1 MKIFNL
7 FIFIIS
13 ILSCDNKISRHELIF
28 KADLRGSYDLPLS
41 DLINQNQDGLEYFL
55 LDAKLIN
62 DSETEK
68 KFVSYSCTP
77 IANIV
82 VDTKFV
88 EFCVNNC
95 SRNSLTTIIL
105 KPGQELQ
112 LPIIIKVKSENTDI
126 KIRIGWILI
135 ENINKNLDK
144 HFEMSRKTLQNI
156 IWSDPLTIEIGKGQ
170 PYEIR

>member
-1 MKIFNL
+1 MKIINV
-7 FIFIIS
+7 FIFIVW
-13 ILSCDNKISRHELIF
+13 ILSCDNKISGQGLIF
-28 KADLRGSYDLPLS
+28 KADLRGTYDLPWS
-41 DLINQNQDGLEYFL
+41 NLINQDQDGLEYFL
-55 LDAKLIN
+55 IDAKLIN

-82 VDTKFV
+82 ADTKYV
-88 EFCVNNC
+88 ELCVNNC
-95 SRNSLTTIIL
+95 SRNSLTTITL

-112 LPIIIKVKSENTDI
+112 LPIILQVKSENTDI

-144 HFEMSRKTLQNI
+144 HFEKSRKTLQNI
-156 IWSDPLTIEIGKGQ
+156 IWSDPLSIEIGKGQ
-170 PYEIR
+170 PFEIR